1 VNTTLF
7 QHPRQRSHGYDL
19 PEVFRSGE
27 NQSAVGC
34 CQEIHINAISIPFGL
49 KFKENFELLQV
60 LLGMLEFQ
68 LQSTEST
75 LGEKQE
81 SISRVN
87 KQMAQMFA
95 ANDFILSRPPYLFA
109 GSSKVAVMPTAYQI
123 NKGTLLSTGV
133 HRWKVRCLNMVSPY
147 DLGVVSPSHT
157 SSFCHGLTSWG
168 LRNNGVSFPSGASNS
183 TPYKTGD
190 ILSFV
195 LDCPQRSL
203 TISINQREVATIPD
217 IILPVHI
224 AFSGGTQARAEI
236 LGYFV

>member
-1 VNTTLF
+1 
-7 QHPRQRSHGYDL
+7 
-19 PEVFRSGE
+19 
-27 NQSAVGC
+27 
-34 CQEIHINAISIPFGL
+34 
-49 KFKENFELLQV
+49 
-60 LLGMLEFQ
+60 MLEFQ

-133 HRWKVRCLNMVSPY
+133 HRWKVRCLNVVASY
-147 DLGVVSPSHT
+147 DLGVASPSHMT
-157 SSFCHGLTSWG
+157 HFGI
-168 LRNNGVSFPSGASNS
+168 NS
-183 TPYKTGD
+183 TAWGIRDSGYTFPLSTNNSTRYKTGD

-195 LDCPQRSL
+195 LNCPQRIL
-203 TISINQREVATIPD
+203 TISINDRQVASIPNVV
-217 IILPVHI
+217 LPVHI
-224 AFSGGTQARAEI
+224 AFSGGAQASAEI
-236 LGYFV
+236 LEYFV